1 MVVDKLLAKI
11 PGLAATTLAGGT
23 VLEYSGRVFP
33 AKLWLEDNTNNS
45 DRSASSTPQLLSHG
59 VRGLLTHRN
68 LDLSPSFGIT
78 TRNNGGSSTSSSLD
92 GTHTVFGCVLEDEG
106 GFLGRVV
113 DVPSLTDAG
122 MVTRTSTENERPR
135 GTTAAGGAL
144 AVGGPGFESLAS
156 GVFAAQRRV
165 FRDAAKTLGDSRLDK
180 VYDGKLLRRIEVT
193 KVSTL

>member
-1 MVVDKLLAKI
+1 M
-11 PGLAATTLAGGT
+11 AATTLAGGT

-33 AKLWLEDNTNNS
+33 AKLWLEDNN
-45 DRSASSTPQLLSHG
+45 DRSASSQQLSHG
-59 VRGLLTHRN
+59 VKGLLTHRN
-68 LDLSPSFGIT
+68 LDLTPSFGIT
-78 TRNNGGSSTSSSLD
+78 TRNGRSTSLD

-122 MVTRTSTENERPR
+122 MVTRTSAENERPR

-144 AVGGPGFESLAS
+144 AVGGPEFESLAS

-193 KVSTL
+193 KVGTL